1 MACASACSIVFDKSI
16 VMFWVWVRGG
26 LCGAGVVPPGGCR
39 PLGRAGWEGGEEG
52 LLLTA
57 DVPGSPTSCSLNP
70 QVVWGSQT
78 APTHATWLFVLQDTT
93 TIPSVR
99 TTRRSSKRQRVAQA
113 SSEDSALTSSILVPH
128 NGDKA
133 AVDATTRQHDMEAAE
148 KAVVTALVRST
159 CPQEGGLP
167 VVSAGR
173 PRRLS
178 ARRTKYELREEED
191 TRIASAEEQRSRQA
205 CATRTAVS
213 GVNHAQV
220 VAAAESLVLLKHTVP
235 SKRGSKRGSKPRS
248 KVPQTSSMWSNLD
261 LLATAACD
269 MSGTQRATRR
279 GLRSRS

>member
-1 MACASACSIVFDKSI
+1 MRRCVKRSV
-16 VMFWVWVRGG
+16 
-26 LCGAGVVPPGGCR
+26 
-39 PLGRAGWEGGEEG
+39 
-52 LLLTA
+52 
-57 DVPGSPTSCSLNP
+57 
-70 QVVWGSQT
+70 
-78 APTHATWLFVLQDTT
+78 THVLHEDTT

-133 AVDATTRQHDMEAAE
+133 AVDATTRQQTGGSREGSGDSPIPVHLPPGTNGERRPPKEAVCQE
-148 KAVVTALVRST
+148 DQVRV
-159 CPQEGGLP
+159 EGGGGHQDRVGRGAALP
-167 VVSAGR
+167 SSMR
-173 PRRLS
+173 HSHRR
-178 ARRTKYELREEED
+178 
-191 TRIASAEEQRSRQA
+191 QR
-205 CATRTAVS
+205 CD
-213 GVNHAQV
+213 HAQV

>member
-1 MACASACSIVFDKSI
+1 MRRCVKRSV
-16 VMFWVWVRGG
+16 
-26 LCGAGVVPPGGCR
+26 
-39 PLGRAGWEGGEEG
+39 
-52 LLLTA
+52 
-57 DVPGSPTSCSLNP
+57 
-70 QVVWGSQT
+70 
-78 APTHATWLFVLQDTT
+78 THVLHEDTT
-93 TIPSVR
+93 TMPSVR

-133 AVDATTRQHDMEAAE
+133 AADATTRQQDVEAAE

-159 CPQEGGLP
+159 CPQEP
-167 VVSAGR
+167 MVRAGR

-205 CATRTAVS
+205 CATRTAGS